1 MKNKL
6 IVEEKIDGANL
17 GISFDQ
23 DGTLILQNRGAVLS
37 PPYTGQWQKLKRW
50 LSIHMEKLFDHL
62 HDRYI
67 LFGEWCF
74 AKHSIGYNKLPD
86 YFLGF
91 DVFDKKNDK
100 FLSFDLRNG
109 IFQQMN
115 ISRVPF
121 LKKGTFSLSQLES
134 MIGPSYLGNESSEG
148 IYLRHDEGNRLV
160 QRAKIVKAGFI
171 QTIDTHWSR
180 EPITPNRLMDGSY
193 L

>member
-1 MKNKL
+1 MLKYLNIKNFKGWQDTGPIAMLYFKFPSTPHLIVLGGNQVREDKVLTKESRNIFLKNQL

-100 FLSFDLRNG
+100 FLSFDLRN
-109 IFQQMN
+109 
-115 ISRVPF
+115 
-121 LKKGTFSLSQLES
+121 
-134 MIGPSYLGNESSEG
+134 
-148 IYLRHDEGNRLV
+148 
-160 QRAKIVKAGFI
+160 
-171 QTIDTHWSR
+171 
-180 EPITPNRLMDGSY
+180 
-193 L
+193 